1 MDASKQSI
9 SSDHQTFYSTMKL
22 IENLDGYYFVA
33 VGSVVLKV
41 STTSAA
47 EVQTISTEKSGDSH
61 VVTLT
66 VSKETGHLFVG
77 YSNKVVA
84 SFSLNTLEL
93 VGSIVLRKQ
102 PTAIQY
108 SSFLAS
114 AVDRASVDP
123 SKVHHVLLASDKA
136 GEVFAINAPLL
147 EKQVLLAGH
156 TASVITDLAIH
167 ASSKAHYVA
176 TSDRDEKIR
185 ISHFPDMENIHTFLL
200 GHTKVVASVNF
211 VELNGKV
218 LALTT
223 GWDHKLNL
231 WDAHSGNLLQ
241 SLSFLSQADKV
252 ESSASVEQ
260 KEGET
265 EEVEGE
271 VATEEAVEGGDN
283 DGEED
288 LEGKVYDEI
297 SAGNY
302 PMKVVSNQSMH
313 NGTEALVSVL
323 FKGLSTLKFFQVSAQ
338 ASSVSMV
345 EVATVTL
352 RAVPV
357 DVLFVAQDQLAVLL
371 PKPYGLQVHR
381 IEVSGSVVDITAE
394 QPNLAKLLASAE
406 SLGAFLSC
414 YTVCKMVI
422 LCLIVVIHFVVFRFG
437 LCLTGR
443 FFRHAQR
450 HW

>member
-1 MDASKQSI
+1 
-9 SSDHQTFYSTMKL
+9 MKL
-22 IENLDGYYFVA
+22 IENLDGYYLVG

-41 STTSAA
+41 STTNTA

-84 SFSLNTLEL
+84 SFSLGTLEL

-114 AVDRASVDP
+114 AVDRTAADP

-167 ASSKAHYVA
+167 ASAKAHYVA

-241 SLSFLSQADKV
+241 PISFLTETDKA

-265 EEVEGE
+265 EEAEGDVVAE
-271 VATEEAVEGGDN
+271 ATEPVEGGDN

-302 PMKVVSNQSMH
+302 PMKVVSNQTLH
-313 NGTEALVSVL
+313 NGSEALVSVL
-323 FKGLSTLKFFQVSAQ
+323 FKGLATLKVFRVSAQ
-338 ASSVSMV
+338 ANTVSMV

-357 DVLFVAQDQLAVLL
+357 DVSFVAQDQLAVLL

-381 IEVSGSVVDITAE
+381 VEASGSVVEVTAS

-406 SLGAFLSC
+406 SLGLDFALPDGSSD
-414 YTVCKMVI
+414 THNATGMKKHT
-422 LCLIVVIHFVVFRFG
+422 LDRRFNSAENIQTRTNRG
-437 LCLTGR
+437 AKRSKRSNRGDQQE
-443 FFRHAQR
+443 A
-450 HW
+450 